1 MWKGNM
7 MTAGRRPSRTNRM
20 PGEGRKREISGQLH
34 ILCNSGIGL
43 GGCRIIRIMHAWLAN
58 TVVRRGGKQKQQK
71 KILLLLSGATIFLFL
86 LHVFR
91 RAMTSHFF
99 LPVVLIKSVIR
110 DATITNLSSCLFL
123 IRRCKPDH
131 AGLLHDSRACC

>member
-58 TVVRRGGKQKQQK
+58 TVVRRGGGTKTTK
-71 KILLLLSGATIFLFL
+71 KDTAAAVRGNHLS
-86 LHVFR
+86 
-91 RAMTSHFF
+91 
-99 LPVVLIKSVIR
+99 
-110 DATITNLSSCLFL
+110 LSSACFQESND
-123 IRRCKPDH
+123 KPFFPSCGTNQVCD
-131 AGLLHDSRACC
+131 